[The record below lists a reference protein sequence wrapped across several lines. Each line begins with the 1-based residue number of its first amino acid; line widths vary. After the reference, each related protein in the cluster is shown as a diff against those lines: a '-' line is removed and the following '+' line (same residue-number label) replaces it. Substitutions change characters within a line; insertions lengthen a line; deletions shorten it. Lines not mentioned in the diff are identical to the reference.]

1 MSTLRVKEVKT
12 VSSEKLP
19 ASDNETSQ
27 VQHSHRPPV
36 SKHSVSLGLSFA
48 FLHWQ
53 LYWASFT
60 GLFPG
65 CMSSGK
71 TQRGN
76 GNAVCVDL
84 GDSHRVVCVSIS
96 LTIVHLK
103 FTFGKCKLHDN
114 KAYF

>member
-1 MSTLRVKEVKT
+1 M
-12 VSSEKLP
+12 
-19 ASDNETSQ
+19 
-27 VQHSHRPPV
+27 QHSHRPPV
-36 SKHSVSLGLSFA
+36 SEHSVSLGLSFA

-71 TQRGN
+71 TQRGD

-84 GDSHRVVCVSIS
+84 GDRVLCISIS